1 MSQSVK
7 EFVRQSGVDV
17 RQSPNYN
24 SNSNNN
30 FARELE
36 EQMWRDER
44 ARQERMARREDI
56 ARGQQFFREPVRPEL
71 QQRQVPPMAMRP
83 PPPPPPTRSRFARF
97 ENNSPLE
104 NEFADV
110 NVNKLVNN
118 AMREPI
124 NISEFEND
132 DVPPINEAAFERA
145 LAEMNPAVV
154 NEFADLS
161 SIEISPLRPGMFN
174 AGVDSGYGQKDV
186 VTDLRQIIVKKPLPK
201 MRIADGLYI
210 ETKEIVG
217 RYGQQ
222 KVALRHTR
230 NLGLKGNMNVS
241 LVTVEFKMVISNEN
255 GESQGTNVNIYK
267 NGKIRFSGGLLVSHM
282 STQPELVRRYIVNNY
297 TDKKPYFYG
306 PIQFNNLS
314 GQFSVN
320 GVFNMPNIQQ
330 KFSRYGSVVYE
341 PELQPMMYVTM
352 NGYTLNITKAGTIQI
367 MGAKNTAILENAY
380 KATSQLIRQFTVGQ
394 DIIIK
399 KTRAS
404 PKRKSKP
411 KRKTKVVSPPKP
423 KRIIKRKTKNSPLNK
438 NQINA
443 LKIDGKKCERMDKKE
458 LIDLAR
464 KMGVVNFRIKNGN
477 STRDMYKR
485 EICDAIKKK
494 SKIKTTKVKNVSLS
508 GKGSTFRIGRKLC
521 RDMTLP
527 QIKQIAQVLKINTN
541 GKQKKDD
548 LCKKI
553 ESVRNNMNKPKPPP
567 PPKPTKREVQREKKA
582 KVQNQKTQQRVKRVG
597 LDNNSIRKDLEK
609 QYGKTWM
616 NRYKPNLNQDIR
628 NIKNAASRVSANNRN
643 KALGVPKK
651 MVVDKIKKDMVRNWK
666 MQRKRNLERNYVM
679 KNVNVTGVPN
689 NMKNRWRQ
697 AAANE
702 ALRRNKAM
710 TAKQFT
716 ALKKKW
722 LKGMASIKGNGNAR
736 RNIGAARARIETL

>member
-1 MSQSVK
+1 
-7 EFVRQSGVDV
+7 
-17 RQSPNYN
+17 
-24 SNSNNN
+24 
-30 FARELE
+30 
-36 EQMWRDER
+36 
-44 ARQERMARREDI
+44 
-56 ARGQQFFREPVRPEL
+56 
-71 QQRQVPPMAMRP
+71 
-83 PPPPPPTRSRFARF
+83 
-97 ENNSPLE
+97 
-104 NEFADV
+104 
-110 NVNKLVNN
+110 
-118 AMREPI
+118 
-124 NISEFEND
+124 
-132 DVPPINEAAFERA
+132 
-145 LAEMNPAVV
+145 
-154 NEFADLS
+154 
-161 SIEISPLRPGMFN
+161 
-174 AGVDSGYGQKDV
+174 
-186 VTDLRQIIVKKPLPK
+186 
-201 MRIADGLYI
+201 
-210 ETKEIVG
+210 
-217 RYGQQ
+217 
-222 KVALRHTR
+222 
-230 NLGLKGNMNVS
+230 
-241 LVTVEFKMVISNEN
+241 
-255 GESQGTNVNIYK
+255 
-267 NGKIRFSGGLLVSHM
+267 
-282 STQPELVRRYIVNNY
+282 
-297 TDKKPYFYG
+297 
-306 PIQFNNLS
+306 
-314 GQFSVN
+314 
-320 GVFNMPNIQQ
+320 
-330 KFSRYGSVVYE
+330 
-341 PELQPMMYVTM
+341 
-352 NGYTLNITKAGTIQI
+352 
-367 MGAKNTAILENAY
+367 
-380 KATSQLIRQFTVGQ
+380 
-394 DIIIK
+394 
-399 KTRAS
+399 
-404 PKRKSKP
+404 
-411 KRKTKVVSPPKP
+411 
-423 KRIIKRKTKNSPLNK
+423 
-438 NQINA
+438 
-443 LKIDGKKCERMDKKE
+443 
-458 LIDLAR
+458 
-464 KMGVVNFRIKNGN
+464 MGVVNFRIKNGN

-597 LDNNSIRKDLEK
+597 LDDNSIRKDLEK

-722 LKGMASIKGNGNAR
+722 LKGMASIRGNGNAR